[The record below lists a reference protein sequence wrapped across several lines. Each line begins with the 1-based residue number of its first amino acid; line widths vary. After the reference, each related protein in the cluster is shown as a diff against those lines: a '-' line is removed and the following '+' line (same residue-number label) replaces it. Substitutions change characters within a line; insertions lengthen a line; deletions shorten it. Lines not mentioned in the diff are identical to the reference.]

1 MDKDGLC
8 IYTMEY
14 YTAIK
19 KSEIMLFAAAQMD
32 LEGIMLSKISQK
44 KKNMYDITYIWSLKN
59 KAN

>member
-14 YTAIK
+14 YIAIK